1 MITKTVGVFL
11 LCTLLCCS
19 LFSGC
24 ILDQLFGTTFS
35 WTSWECIDD
44 EGFPSILLD
53 CSCSGTVTLE
63 LYDPGN
69 ALVDNEFFLRGNH
82 EAVLHLAAFH
92 NPIAPGHYTLKVY
105 DSNDQN
111 IFEKTFSFNQGS
123 LTISSVEPYWWK
135 EKGWSDTYSLIGL
148 QMTVHNTADSPI
160 YPYTIEAT
168 VDEKIVHGQILPTSM
183 LQEESNTIDAY
194 LYLEDASTS
203 EIMTLTV
210 TDKEGNLL
218 GSGAFPLQVSQV
230 VSTTSFN
237 WEYEGTPR
245 RITLP
250 YPPFLYNYYSS
261 IDRNDIRHEDYA
273 LYVFDEYDDNYLELF
288 VDQLQSGLVQSQN
301 INAVTFAAS
310 FVQHLDYKL
319 DSKTNDS
326 FEYPRFPIETLFNG
340 EGGGDCE
347 DKAILL
353 AAILDQMGYEAALF
367 RLTGHMAVGVQLDED
382 ATAYDYYI
390 DNYYYIETTN
400 ERSPCGFVPQDYRD
414 KQNLSVYEISSRP
427 LLLQNWKNGTVS
439 IFKQTELGDF
449 VKATVI
455 VKNMGSD
462 AAEDIVIRAAFYN
475 EQGVAFSS
483 ETTSIAT
490 LPAGSRKKVVL
501 RADIPPSITTQF
513 KTQIYLDNDLVDERE
528 TASSFP

>member
-1 MITKTVGVFL
+1 MITKTIGACL

-35 WTSWECIDD
+35 WTSWECTDD
-44 EGFPSILLD
+44 EGFPSIRLD

-63 LYDPGN
+63 LYNPDN
-69 ALVDNEFFLRGNH
+69 ALVDNEFSLRGNH
-82 EAVLHLAAFH
+82 EVLLHLAAFR
-92 NPIAPGHYTLKVY
+92 NPITPGHYTLKVY
-105 DSNDQN
+105 DSNDRS
-111 IFEKTFSFNQGS
+111 IFEKTFSFNQSS

-135 EKGWSDTYSLIGL
+135 EKGWSDAYSLIGL
-148 QMTVHNTADSPI
+148 QMTVYNAATTTI
-160 YPYTIEAT
+160 YPCTVEAT
-168 VDEKIVHGQILPTSM
+168 FDETTVNGQILPTVI
-183 LQEESNTIDAY
+183 LQEESNTIDAC

-203 EIMTLTV
+203 ETMTITV
-210 TDKEGNLL
+210 KDAQDNLL
-218 GSGAFPLQVSQV
+218 GINTFPLQVSQV
-230 VSTTSFN
+230 LSTASFT

-250 YPPFLYNYYSS
+250 YPSFIYDYYSS
-261 IDRNDIRHEDYA
+261 IDRDDIRHEDYA
-273 LYVFDEYDDNYLELF
+273 LYVFDEYDDNYLKLF
-288 VDQLQSGLVQSQN
+288 VDQLQSGLVQSHN
-301 INAVTFAAS
+301 INAVNFVSS
-310 FVQHLDYKL
+310 FVQHLEYKL
-319 DSKTNDS
+319 DSETNDS
-326 FEYPRFPIETLFNG
+326 FEYPRYPVETLFNG
-340 EGGGDCE
+340 NGGGDCE

-353 AAILDQMGYEAALF
+353 AAIFDQMGYNSALF

-382 ATAYDYYI
+382 ATAYDYYTG
-390 DNYYYIETTN
+390 NYYYIETTN
-400 ERSPCGFVPQDYRD
+400 EQSPCGFVPQDYRN

-439 IFKQTELGDF
+439 IYKQTDLGDF

-455 VKNMGSD
+455 VKNFGRGT
-462 AAEDIVIRAAFYN
+462 AEDVIVRAAFYS

-483 ETTSIAT
+483 KTTSIAT
-490 LPAGSRKKVVL
+490 LPAGSGKKVIL

-513 KTQIYLDNDLVDERE
+513 KTQIYLNNEIVDERE